1 VRQAPSFLDGH
12 ENHGYSKQSSLIIHP
27 DEPYPCDGLD
37 RSVKATVAA
46 NNDGVRNL
54 TLRHFGA
61 LEKTRVFVAHQW
73 FVFSWQSNHATVMQN
88 TTRPTMTDV
97 HTKHLPA
104 LQ

>member
-1 VRQAPSFLDGH
+1 MDTKIMIII
-12 ENHGYSKQSSLIIHP
+12 HGQVASWRIERTQSSLIIHP

-61 LEKTRVFVAHQW
+61 LEKTRVFVAHQ
-73 FVFSWQSNHATVMQN
+73 
-88 TTRPTMTDV
+88 
-97 HTKHLPA
+97 
-104 LQ
+104 